1 MLPRPL
7 PTSLPLCL
15 RPQLLSVEHLSQHA
29 RGVAAGKHSLKYQKR
44 EKGAFLFLKNKSN
57 STVCAGVEL
66 CADEGRSAAL
76 SGQVRVAPEAPASP
90 YPGPEAAAHS
100 APPPSWCGAR
110 LLPPPP
116 ASSHA
121 FLTAPRLPALPRPEQ
136 HLSLPLSPA
145 LSQVWCLGAPRGR
158 GACELGPC
166 LFTAVPRAPGPTAPG
181 PCATESP
188 SPGSGRSRPQDSASF
203 RSSQHSWDF
212 EESDSRTSS
221 MPSLKSHSPW
231 MVTQDSSGAPAA
243 FHSDILS
250 ALMPLGGRVQTVF
263 TD

>member
-29 RGVAAGKHSLKYQKR
+29 SGVAAGKHSLKYQKR

-57 STVCAGVEL
+57 STVRAGVEL

-76 SGQVRVAPEAPASP
+76 SGQVRVAPEAPPSP

-136 HLSLPLSPA
+136 HLSLPLSLRSAGWVPGG
-145 LSQVWCLGAPRGR
+145 SQGEGT
-158 GACELGPC
+158 CELGPC
-166 LFTAVPRAPGPTAPG
+166 LFTAVPQAP
-181 PCATESP
+181 
-188 SPGSGRSRPQDSASF
+188 RP
-203 RSSQHSWDF
+203 
-212 EESDSRTSS
+212 
-221 MPSLKSHSPW
+221 HSPRSVCHRVSLSW
-231 MVTQDSSGAPAA
+231 EWTFQTSGLCLISVLPAQ
-243 FHSDILS
+243 
-250 ALMPLGGRVQTVF
+250 LGFRRIRFQNV
-263 TD
+263 